1 MEESADIADGE
12 EPTED
17 FMVKIES
24 IVSAM
29 DDTKKMIFG
38 GVAIVILLLL
48 ICCICKCCLM
58 CRRKRMEKAD
68 RQE

>member
-1 MEESADIADGE
+1 MEELADITDGE
-12 EPTED
+12 ETSED

-24 IVSAM
+24 IISGM

-48 ICCICKCCLM
+48 ICCIAKCCLV
-58 CRRKRMEKAD
+58 CRRKRIEKAD